1 LDELERTAAKIGI
14 GPFDF
19 WKLTP
24 AELTKQVEAYAWRDE
39 QAWRKTAWQTAHLLN
54 IWLKK
59 EDRVTVDDL
68 LPKHK
73 EKQEQKEP
81 MTDEQMAQNA
91 LAWAIALGASDKRKG
106 KGVR

>member
-1 LDELERTAAKIGI
+1 MERTAAKIGI

-24 AELTKQVEAYAWRDE
+24 AELTKQVEAYTWRDE

-59 EDRVTVDDL
+59 EDRITVDDL
-68 LPKHK
+68 LQK
-73 EKQEQKEP
+73 EKPKEP

-106 KGVR
+106 KGAR